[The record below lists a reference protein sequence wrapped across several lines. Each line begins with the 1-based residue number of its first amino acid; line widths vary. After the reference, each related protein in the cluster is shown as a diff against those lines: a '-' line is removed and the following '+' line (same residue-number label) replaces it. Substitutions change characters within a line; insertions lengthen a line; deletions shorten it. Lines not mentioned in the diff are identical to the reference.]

1 MKTRIFS
8 LILVVLMLASAV
20 MMTGCSYSFRGE
32 DYSEELG
39 GILTLDS
46 YKNLAVEVS
55 VTEDQDKFLD
65 AYDAKSTDPTLI
77 EKHIDAVIADSMRS
91 LYYTNSDNK
100 KVYFTGTP
108 KLGNATD
115 NDDVKI
121 YYYVTSPSSA
131 NGVELYTNLGS
142 NAGYYQLGSGGLIG
156 GNFDT
161 ALIAKG
167 ISAGMGSLDR
177 LSVEEDKTVN
187 SAKIADGYDALYIT
201 VKATYGEG
209 ESQKNYDGL
218 KGDVTYRFDLALID
232 MKDKTLKTEYVT
244 DFGKM
249 AQYKDEFIAAVIDAC
264 NFAEGVALDAEKTTV
279 KEIDIDDT
287 NNNVDDPEKKNV
299 TFTVVVKEAQKEVFA
314 DGGVEFTF
322 ESSNTKVPQL
332 NGQKATVQ
340 FIVEGVNEYS
350 LNADLTEYMTAASIN
365 EFKTLVQKL
374 DSSFSTDKTDKN
386 EIVAA
391 YREHYETSTHET
403 IMKSIETQA
412 KEAMLT
418 LVLEKAAASF
428 NDEHYPSRAVDDTY
442 DEKLNNYKY
451 AYKSLSD
458 TDAAK
463 YATLEEY
470 IIYKENAAD
479 YADAEASMLADSKRI
494 VLEKMV
500 VIHTANLYGIEVT
513 KDDYEAKREEIINSM
528 YIYLMLGMSEDDIID
543 QAGGK
548 DGVYLAIYYTRAMER
563 VYADNKDKVT
573 VTVGTAS

>member
-46 YKNLAVEVS
+46 YKNLAVEVK

-77 EKHIDAVIADSMRS
+77 EKHIDEVIANSMRK
-91 LYYTNSDNK
+91 LNYTNSDNK

-108 KLGNATD
+108 KAGNAND

-121 YYYVTSPSSA
+121 YYYVTAEA
-131 NGVELYTNLGS
+131 NGKVDAVYTNLDS
-142 NAGYYQLGSGGLIG
+142 VAGYYQLGSGGLIG

-167 ISAGMGSLDR
+167 ISAGMGSLER
-177 LSVEEDKTVN
+177 LSVGEDKTVN
-187 SAKIADGYDALYIT
+187 SAKIADGFNVLYLT
-201 VKATYGEG
+201 VKATYTDGEA
-209 ESQKNYDGL
+209 EKSYFDDKNC
-218 KGDVTYRFDLALID
+218 RFDLGLID
-232 MKDKTLKTEYVT
+232 MDNNSLKDEN
-244 DFGKM
+244 FSKM
-249 AQYKDEFIAAVIDAC
+249 KQYKSEFIRGVIEEFGL
-264 NFAEGVALDAEKTTV
+264 NGEGSALGTKKEFTKT
-279 KEIDIDDT
+279 IDIDETDGV
-287 NNNVDDPEKKNV
+287 NEKDVK
-299 TFTVVVKEAQKEVFA
+299 FTVTLNEAQKEEFA
-314 DGGVEFTF
+314 DGGVTFTF
-322 ESSNTKVPQL
+322 ESSNTKVPHL
-332 NGQKATVQ
+332 NGQEATVQ

-374 DSSFSTDKTDKN
+374 DSSFSTDKTDKS
-386 EIVAA
+386 EIVVA
-391 YREHYETSTHET
+391 YREHYETTTHET

-428 NDEHYPSRAVDDTY
+428 NEEHYPSRAVDDTY

-573 VTVGTAS
+573 VTVGTSS